1 MLLKLS
7 FRLAK
12 KKKPQ
17 QQTNNKAEQTLIKK
31 PPKKQ
36 DRLYTYEE
44 NMDDGVKFQNQAGCF
59 PRMMK
64 AFAKQNACIGN
75 NN

>member
-12 KKKPQ
+12 KNPPTTNKQQSRVDSDKKK
-17 QQTNNKAEQTLIKK
+17 T
-31 PPKKQ
+31 PKKQ

-44 NMDDGVKFQNQAGCF
+44 NMDDGVKFQN
-59 PRMMK
+59 
-64 AFAKQNACIGN
+64 
-75 NN
+75 

>member
-12 KKKPQ
+12 KKTPTTNKQ
-17 QQTNNKAEQTLIKK
+17 QSRVDSDKK
-31 PPKKQ
+31 NKKQ

-44 NMDDGVKFQNQAGCF
+44 NMDDGVKFQN
-59 PRMMK
+59 
-64 AFAKQNACIGN
+64 
-75 NN
+75 

>member
-1 MLLKLS
+1 MLLKIS

-12 KKKPQ
+12 KKQKTQ
-17 QQTNNKAEQTLIKK
+17 QQTNNKAEQTLIKN
-31 PPKKQ
+31 KKQ

>member
-12 KKKPQ
+12 KKTPTTNKQ
-17 QQTNNKAEQTLIKK
+17 QSRVDSDKK
-31 PPKKQ
+31 KKNQKKQ

-44 NMDDGVKFQNQAGCF
+44 NMDDGVKFQN
-59 PRMMK
+59 
-64 AFAKQNACIGN
+64 
-75 NN
+75 

>member
-7 FRLAK
+7 FRLA

-31 PPKKQ
+31 TKTKKQ

>member
-12 KKKPQ
+12 KKTQ
-17 QQTNNKAEQTLIKK
+17 QQTNNKAEQTLIKN
-31 PPKKQ
+31 KKQ

-59 PRMMK
+59 PRMKK

>member
-12 KKKPQ
+12 KKNPTTNKQ
-17 QQTNNKAEQTLIKK
+17 QSRVDSDKK
-31 PPKKQ
+31 KNKKQ

-44 NMDDGVKFQNQAGCF
+44 NMDDGVKFQN
-59 PRMMK
+59 
-64 AFAKQNACIGN
+64 
-75 NN
+75 

>member
-12 KKKPQ
+12 KKTPTTNKQ
-17 QQTNNKAEQTLIKK
+17 QSRVDSDKK
-31 PPKKQ
+31 KQQ

-44 NMDDGVKFQNQAGCF
+44 NMDDGVKFQN
-59 PRMMK
+59 
-64 AFAKQNACIGN
+64 
-75 NN
+75 

>member
-7 FRLAK
+7 FKLAK
-12 KKKPQ
+12 KNKPQ
-17 QQTNNKAEQTLIKK
+17 QQTNNKAEQTDKK
-31 PPKKQ
+31 TTKKQ

>member
-12 KKKPQ
+12 KTQTTTNKQ
-17 QQTNNKAEQTLIKK
+17 QSRVDCDK
-31 PPKKQ
+31 KKQ

-44 NMDDGVKFQNQAGCF
+44 NMDDGVKFQN
-59 PRMMK
+59 
-64 AFAKQNACIGN
+64 
-75 NN
+75 

>member
-12 KKKPQ
+12 KKKTPTTNKQ
-17 QQTNNKAEQTLIKK
+17 QSRVDSDKK
-31 PPKKQ
+31 KPKKQ

-44 NMDDGVKFQNQAGCF
+44 NMDDGVKFQN
-59 PRMMK
+59 
-64 AFAKQNACIGN
+64 
-75 NN
+75 